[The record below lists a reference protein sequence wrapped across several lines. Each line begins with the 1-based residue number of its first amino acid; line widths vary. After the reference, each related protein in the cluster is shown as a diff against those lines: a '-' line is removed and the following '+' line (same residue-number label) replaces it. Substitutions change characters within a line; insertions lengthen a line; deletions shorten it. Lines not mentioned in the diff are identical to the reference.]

1 MDMSGYNHP
10 VRRKRYSENLTEK
23 IYLRLGF
30 LFRKSTIYAGQISPP
45 YLAVT
50 TDNWKIRRQCP
61 TWPTYFVHTGII
73 LFPQVLIFSQFTLML
88 DILEDYLYMRNIRHC
103 RLDGRC
109 KVEDRQLA
117 VSAQQV
123 FTRLL

>member
-1 MDMSGYNHP
+1 MFAFLKIFMCCLDYAKQNNAEDSVKIFLTNLYYKLNMFKHYHHNPEGAKSYN
-10 VRRKRYSENLTEK
+10 S
-23 IYLRLGF
+23 
-30 LFRKSTIYAGQISPP
+30 
-45 YLAVT
+45 
-50 TDNWKIRRQCP
+50 
-61 TWPTYFVHTGII
+61 II